1 MQIKDMKNVAIMNVH
16 NVTGDFMTAAKQ
28 VQWVPAEMPISPT
41 NEGITFFRLH
51 HSYGRN
57 EPAYFKAAHDAVGLD
72 ALVAFLNVASPRPD
86 SYVDKLIH
94 DVKTLNPDAKIMICD
109 GRSNL
114 MESSSI
120 VIDDRKE
127 EIQAALEKMGYYEI
141 SATQSGVFVN
151 VYNRDKSDY
160 ENIKIEN
167 NARLAEGLDA
177 YMTGYGQR
185 AHMDM
190 LKNILGIP
198 EGYENDDRNG
208 YDLIREYENTHPAL
222 NPRNG
227 LYL

>member
-16 NVTGDFMTAAKQ
+16 NVTGDFETAAKQ
-28 VQWVPAEMPISPT
+28 IRSVPTELPVYPT

-51 HSYGRN
+51 HSYGHN
-57 EPAYFKAAHDAVGLD
+57 EPAYFKAVHDAVGLD

-94 DVKTLNPDAKIMICD
+94 DVKALNPNAKIMICD
-109 GRSNL
+109 GRSDL

-127 EIQAALEKMGYYEI
+127 EIQAALENMGYYKI
-141 SATQSGVFVN
+141 SATQDGVFVN
-151 VYNRDKSDY
+151 VYSYEKQDY
-160 ENIKIEN
+160 VDLKIEN

-185 AHMDM
+185 VHMDM

-198 EGYENDDRNG
+198 EGYKNDDDNG
-208 YDLIREYENTHPAL
+208 YGLIKEYEETYPAL
-222 NPRNG
+222 NPSDC